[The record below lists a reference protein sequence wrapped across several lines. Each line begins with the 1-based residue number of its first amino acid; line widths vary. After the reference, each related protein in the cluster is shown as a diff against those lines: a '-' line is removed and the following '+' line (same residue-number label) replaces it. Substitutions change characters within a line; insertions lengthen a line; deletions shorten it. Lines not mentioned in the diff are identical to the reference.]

1 VCPCSDPAR
10 DLPHRAGLLPR
21 RRAVFIPWSDVE
33 KIILPGYTGTGQAH
47 YIGIQR
53 RDGAPALP
61 YGNEQAPG
69 WPAPGVMA
77 GATRRVIRW
86 RLDRARL
93 AAAIIA
99 VAPGIRVIEDRNDPD
114 ECVDKRIEGPG
125 QRQDRLPRAG

>member
-1 VCPCSDPAR
+1 LDPTGCCRAGGPCS
-10 DLPHRAGLLPR
+10 
-21 RRAVFIPWSDVE
+21 FPWTDVE

-69 WPAPGVMA
+69 WPVPGVMA

-93 AAAIIA
+93 AAVIVA
-99 VAPGIRVIEDRNDPD
+99 VAPGVRVIEDRNDPAW
-114 ECVDKRIEGPG
+114 RIEGPG
-125 QRQDRLPRAG
+125 QRQDRLPRAV